1 VARWEEARKRL
12 PTDRENDLV
21 QSTDRDQFTLLL
33 RDRLRLRGAGQTP
46 SRRLAGAVR
55 DLAEAGALPPGTR
68 LPSERELAPAVGMS
82 RGTVAAA
89 YRALVDAGLCE
100 RRHGSGTYLLAPAM
114 SDIGH
119 LMRRDALLID
129 MSKSTVPDPSFLRL
143 PGLDPADLLRAP
155 SQHGYDLL
163 GDARLRAALRG
174 RVTGGG
180 FLITSGG
187 QHGIDLALRCFARPR
202 DVVLVEETTYPGALA
217 VIRRCGAEPVPVACD
232 AHGPDPDAFRAAVAR
247 HRPVAAYL
255 IAVHSPTGRVTAP
268 ERVAE
273 VARIAREH
281 DVLVVEDRVLGE
293 LVHGV
298 PAPPSYAGGHPDG
311 AVVVGSL
318 SKVLWGGLRIGWVA
332 APPPLL
338 ARIAELKM
346 ENDLATST
354 VSQRM
359 AAAALEHSAL
369 DEWLA
374 ELARRRDHLSAALR
388 RDLPQWTWRQPDGGL
403 SLWVRLPGADAE
415 RYAELARAHGVAVA
429 PGPLFSTDRGY
440 RDHLRISF
448 ALTPELLDRAVDALA
463 AAWHARG
470 ADAGA
475 TDPGLG
481 LPI

>member
-1 VARWEEARKRL
+1 L
-12 PTDRENDLV
+12 PTHRDNDHV
-21 QSTDRDQFTLLL
+21 HSPERDHLTLLL
-33 RDRLRLRGAGQTP
+33 RDRLRLRGAAQPP

-89 YRALVDAGLCE
+89 YRSLVDAGLCE

-129 MSKSTVPDPSFLRL
+129 MSKSTVPDPSFLRM
-143 PGLDPADLLRAP
+143 PGLEPADLLRAP
-155 SQHGYDLL
+155 SQHGYDLM

-174 RVTGGG
+174 RGVGD
-180 FLITSGG
+180 FLVTSGG
-187 QHGIDLALRCFARPR
+187 QHGIDLALRCFVRPR
-202 DVVLVEETTYPGALA
+202 DAVLVEETTYPGALA

-232 AHGPDPDAFRAAVAR
+232 THGPDPDAFRAAIAR
-247 HRPVAAYL
+247 HRPAAAYL
-255 IAVHSPTGRVTAP
+255 VAVHSPTGRVTAP
-268 ERVAE
+268 ERVAQ
-273 VARIAREH
+273 VARAAREH
-281 DVLVVEDRVLGE
+281 DVLLVEDRVLAE

-298 PAPPSYAGGHPDG
+298 PAPHSYAGEHPDG
-311 AVVVGSL
+311 TVTVGSL

-332 APPPLL
+332 AAPPLL

-359 AAAALEHSAL
+359 AAAVLEHSAL

-388 RDLPQWTWRQPDGGL
+388 RELPQWTWRRPDGGL

-415 RYAELARAHGVAVA
+415 RYAEAARAHGVAVA
-429 PGPLFSTDRGY
+429 PGPLFSPDRGY
-440 RDHLRISF
+440 RDHVRISF
-448 ALTPELLDRAVDALA
+448 ALTPELLDRAVAALA

-470 ADAGA
+470 SAAGTPPA
-475 TDPGLG
+475 GPAF
-481 LPI
+481 P

>member
-1 VARWEEARKRL
+1 VRSPDHDHL
-12 PTDRENDLV
+12 
-21 QSTDRDQFTLLL
+21 TLLL
-33 RDRLRLRGAGQTP
+33 RDRLRLRGGGETP
-46 SRRLAGAVR
+46 SRRLTGAVR
-55 DLAEAGALPPGTR
+55 DLAEAGALPAGTR
-68 LPSERELAPAVGMS
+68 LPSERELASAVGMS

-100 RRHGSGTYLLAPAM
+100 RRHGSGTYLLAPAI

-143 PGLDPADLLRAP
+143 PDLDPAELLRAP
-155 SQHGYDLL
+155 SQHGYDLM

-174 RVTGGG
+174 RVAGD
-180 FLITSGG
+180 FLVTSGG
-187 QHGIDLALRCFARPR
+187 QHGIDLALRSFARPR
-202 DVVLVEETTYPGALA
+202 DAVLVEETTYPGALA
-217 VIRRCGAEPVPVACD
+217 VIRRCGAEPVPVTCD

-247 HRPVAAYL
+247 HRPAAAYL

-281 DVLVVEDRVLGE
+281 DVLLVEDRALAE
-293 LVHGV
+293 LVHGAPV
-298 PAPPSYAGGHPDG
+298 PPSYAGEHPDG
-311 AVVVGSL
+311 TITVGSL
-318 SKVLWGGLRIGWVA
+318 SKVLWGGLRVGWVA
-332 APPPLL
+332 AAPALL

-359 AAAALEHSAL
+359 AAAALENSTL

-374 ELARRRDHLSAALR
+374 ELVRRRDHLSTALR
-388 RDLPQWTWRQPDGGL
+388 RVLPQWTWRQPDGGL

-415 RYAELARAHGVAVA
+415 RYADLARAHGVAVA
-429 PGPLFSTDRGY
+429 PGPLFSPDRAY
-440 RDHLRISF
+440 RDHVRISF
-448 ALTPELLDRAVDALA
+448 ALTPELLDRAVVALA
-463 AAWHARG
+463 TAWHAR
-470 ADAGA
+470 DAGA
-475 TDPGLG
+475 GAIDPGLG
-481 LPI
+481 LPV

>member
-1 VARWEEARKRL
+1 MRSL
-12 PTDRENDLV
+12 DHDHL
-21 QSTDRDQFTLLL
+21 TLLL
-33 RDRLRLRGAGQTP
+33 RDRLRLRGGGETP
-46 SRRLAGAVR
+46 SRRLAWAVR

-82 RGTVAAA
+82 RGTVAAG
-89 YRALVDAGLCE
+89 YRALVEAGLCE
-100 RRHGSGTYLLAPAM
+100 RRHGSGTYLLAPAI

-174 RVTGGG
+174 RVSGD
-180 FLITSGG
+180 FLVTSGG
-187 QHGIDLALRCFARPR
+187 QHGIDLALRCFVRPR
-202 DVVLVEETTYPGALA
+202 DAVLVEETTYPGALA

-232 AHGPDPDAFRAAVAR
+232 VDGPDPDAFRAAVAR

-273 VARIAREH
+273 VARVAREH
-281 DVLVVEDRVLGE
+281 DVLLVEDRALAE

-298 PAPPSYAGGHPDG
+298 PAPRSYAGEHPDG
-311 AVVVGSL
+311 TVTVGSL

-332 APPPLL
+332 AAPPLL

-359 AAAALEHSAL
+359 AAAALEHSAQ

-374 ELARRRDHLSAALR
+374 ELARRRDHLSAVLR

-415 RYAELARAHGVAVA
+415 RYADLARAHGVAVA
-429 PGPLFSTDRGY
+429 PGPLFSPDRGY

-448 ALTPELLDRAVDALA
+448 ALTTELLDRAVAGLA
-463 AAWHARG
+463 SAWHAR
-470 ADAGA
+470 A
-475 TDPGLG
+475 TSPVEPGSG
-481 LPI
+481 LDLPV